1 MRGQAWQKNDWLILV
16 VLAGA
21 ISVFYARGLRPG
33 YAFLPLDNVQNNL
46 PWRSGPFVLG
56 DLQNPLIG
64 DPIFQFYPFLAHA
77 VESARAGV
85 WPLWHSQLMLGHP
98 LAGDPLAQTFYP
110 VFLGLGLV
118 FGPARGLTVGFWL
131 HALLAAGLTYGWL
144 RTLVNHRAAAALGA
158 LTYALGGFMVTWFET
173 TFWVSTLSWLPGVLW
188 MAELAWAERRWRYVA
203 GGALMLGFAA
213 LAGQVSFVLGFGVAL
228 GLYGVGRM
236 VEAVRASG
244 SAWRWQLLS
253 LVVLVSLGALLS
265 GAQLL
270 PFQEALNQSHR
281 AGGMSAVT
289 LPWPQAI
296 TWLVPNFYGNPST
309 TRAYWGASNFSE
321 GVLYA
326 GIVGWLLAVLA
337 GLCLRRF
344 LARYLFVSV
353 VAIGYVVFG
362 GPGVSVI
369 NQLPLLNYLNL
380 GRLAFLAPL
389 LVAPLAALTLA
400 EPRLSLRWGLAAG
413 LLLGALIAWAVV
425 GNWGN
430 VQAHW
435 AEVQGPLALAM
446 SLLVGAV
453 IALGLRERWP
463 SWRAHLDWALVAL
476 VFADLYLFGS
486 GYNPALPLTK
496 LPTATPAIEYLQSHA
511 GLYRVATQQRSGEII
526 FGPNY
531 LSTFGVADL
540 SGYSSLLPKRLLQ
553 LDLAGDPASMGYNGN
568 TIWLGQPSL
577 RLLDLLQA
585 KYLVSEH
592 PLADPVLKT
601 EFANY
606 ACERHSAEVTAAQ
619 PTSGAFTVRGT
630 AINRLDL
637 VFFLTTQNH
646 EPLTVRMWQGA
657 ERNRLVLE
665 SAVASGQLQNQQP
678 ATFFFAP
685 ETDAPGQSYVWEVT
699 TTAEHSGAS
708 LCAASDGHPAI
719 GLYGAEWAQAYSG
732 EVYIAE
738 RLAPLPRAYVVYA
751 AETLSDDAQ
760 MLSRVLDE
768 TFDIRHSALTIEDV
782 GLPSTPPQLAQ
793 PATIESYADTRI
805 VIRATAA
812 QAGLLV
818 LGDYDYPGWMATLD
832 GQAVPIVRTNWL
844 WRGVKLP
851 PGEHTVVFQF
861 TPASVRYGLG
871 LSGVGV
877 LLMLLLCVID
887 YRAARR

>member
-1 MRGQAWQKNDWLILV
+1 MRETAWQKRDWLILAL
-16 VLAGA
+16 LAGA
-21 ISVFYARGLRPG
+21 VSIFYVRGLRPG
-33 YAFLPLDNVQNNL
+33 YAFLPLDAVQNNL

-77 VESARAGV
+77 VASAHAGI
-85 WPLWHSQLMLGHP
+85 WPVWHSQLMLGHP

-118 FGPARGLTVGFWL
+118 FGPARGLTLGFGL

-173 TFWVSTLSWLPGVLW
+173 PFWVSTLSWLPGVLW
-188 MAELAWAERRWRYVA
+188 MLELAWARRQWRYVA
-203 GGALMLGFAA
+203 GGALMLGLAA
-213 LAGQVSFVLGFGVAL
+213 LAGQVSFVLGFGAVL
-228 GLYGVGRM
+228 GLYALGRM
-236 VEAVRASG
+236 VDTARNGGAE
-244 SAWRWQLLS
+244 WRWQLWS
-253 LVVLVSLGALLS
+253 AVVLVGLGALLS

-289 LPWPQAI
+289 LPWQQAI

-309 TRAYWGASNFSE
+309 TRAYWGATNFSE

-337 GLCLRRF
+337 LLCARRF
-344 LARYLFVSV
+344 LVRDLFVLAAA
-353 VAIGYVVFG
+353 VAYVVFC
-362 GPGVSVI
+362 GPGVAFL
-369 NQLPLLNYLNL
+369 NHLPLFNYVNL

-389 LVAPLAALTLA
+389 LVAPLAALALA
-400 EPRLSLRWGLAAG
+400 QPRLSLGGVLVSG
-413 LLLGALIAWAVV
+413 ILLGVPIAWAVT

-435 AEVQGPLALAM
+435 AEVQGPLALAA
-446 SLLVGAV
+446 SLIVVAVLV
-453 IALGLRERWP
+453 LGLRERWM
-463 SWRAHLDWALVAL
+463 SQRARLDWALVAL

-486 GYNPALPLTK
+486 GYNPALPLTM
-496 LPTATPAIEYLQSHA
+496 LPAPTPAIEYLQSHA
-511 GLYRVATQQRSGEII
+511 GLYRVATQQRSGEFI

-553 LDLAGDPASMGYNGN
+553 LDVAGDPASMGYNGN

-585 KYLVSEH
+585 KYLVSEQ
-592 PLADPVLKT
+592 PWADPVLKT
-601 EFANY
+601 EFADY
-606 ACERHSAEVTAAQ
+606 ACEGQSAEVTAAQ
-619 PTSGAFTVRGT
+619 PASGAFTVRGT

-637 VFFLTTQNH
+637 VFFLLTQNH
-646 EPLTVRMWQGA
+646 APLTVRMWQGA
-657 ERNRLVLE
+657 ERNRLALE

-678 ATFFFAP
+678 TTFFFAP
-685 ETDAPGQSYVWEVT
+685 ETDAPGQTYVWEVT
-699 TTAEHSGAS
+699 TTAEHSGVA
-708 LCAASDGHPAI
+708 LCQSAAGSPAI
-719 GLYGAEWAQAYSG
+719 GLYGAEWAQAYAG
-732 EVYIAE
+732 EIFIAE

-751 AETLSDDAQ
+751 AEAICDDTQLLSH
-760 MLSRVLDE
+760 VLDE
-768 TFDIRHSALTIEDV
+768 TFDIRHSALTAEEV

-793 PATIESYADTRI
+793 PAVIASYADTRI
-805 VIRATAA
+805 VIHATAA

-818 LGDYDYPGWMATLD
+818 LGDYDYPGWVVTVD

-861 TPASVRYGLG
+861 SSASVRYGLG
-871 LSGVGV
+871 LSGAGV